1 MTEILS
7 LLGLGSLK
15 ALVLLATAAI
25 LARFLRQRPARLRA
39 LLWTAALAG
48 ALLIPIA
55 TPLLPTMELPIP
67 TVFNNVGPQ
76 LQTADR
82 PLVWATGGPANGPAM
97 TQPNT
102 ASGKIGPMPRR
113 EPIRWT
119 STVLALWV
127 LGTAVLLIHL
137 ALGLLRVHRTQGAS
151 IRLADR
157 RWTTQL
163 DLTARRIGLQR
174 PVRLLVSSDIE
185 VPATVGILR
194 PTVLIP
200 MYGRDWNED
209 RRHTVLLHE
218 LVHIQRLDW
227 AVRILARLARSV
239 YWFIPLTWWAV
250 RRLDFEQELACDE
263 EIVALGTSPTA
274 YADHLLSIARSAVL
288 NPAPAMPG
296 MAMARTPD
304 LEKRIMT
311 LLNATNHRR
320 VGIAVLIP
328 AVILVAA
335 MVSAL
340 AAVSPSGTM
349 VPPSSPQ
356 ATTAPANPEIEK
368 IVAEMK
374 AAEREIEKKA
384 EKMQAKEMALQ
395 RHIDAIE
402 PIEIDEEAI
411 ARIEE
416 AMKPHLA
423 RLEAIE
429 IEMQPL
435 EVEMEQLEDEM
446 QDLVLHIEDGTLDEI
461 HRQIDEQLKANFK
474 NIELSH
480 AALEPHLKDLELVHL
495 EMEELH
501 KHLEKIHLEMEPQH
515 EAIEEMHR
523 ALEPL
528 HDEMDQLHDE
538 MEPFHRQMEQ
548 LGERLDNAISDE
560 VAGRLQ
566 THLGPV
572 TSPGA
577 PFGEAAR
584 RIISSARVRIR
595 NEVIDIDSPF
605 NENQEIL
612 QDLFTKHR
620 IGTEEAFNEAVTA
633 AAEELEDLRISMK

>member
-1 MTEILS
+1 MTEILP

-15 ALVLLATAAI
+15 VVVLLAAAAGLTWI
-25 LARFLRQRPARLRA
+25 LKRRPARLRA
-39 LLWTAALAG
+39 VLWATALGG

-55 TPLLPTMELPIP
+55 TPLLPKMELPLPTFFNTEQPKPAIP
-67 TVFNNVGPQ
+67 DQ
-76 LQTADR
+76 RLR
-82 PLVWATGGPANGPAM
+82 PGVTLVE
-97 TQPNT
+97 
-102 ASGKIGPMPRR
+102 ASGVTKQLPSLPKIGTIPQQAPTN
-113 EPIRWT
+113 WGT
-119 STVLALWV
+119 GLLALWA

-137 ALGLLRVHRTQGAS
+137 AHGLIRVSRTQGAAV
-151 IRLADR
+151 RLTDR
-157 RWTTQL
+157 RWNTVL
-163 DLTARRIGLQR
+163 HLTASRIGLQR
-174 PVRLLVSSDIE
+174 PVRLLISSDIE
-185 VPATVGILR
+185 VPATVGIFR

-200 MYGRDWNED
+200 MYGRDWHED
-209 RRHTVLLHE
+209 RRLTVLLHE

-250 RRLDFEQELACDE
+250 RRLDLEQELACDE
-263 EIVALGTSPTA
+263 EVVALGTSPTA

-288 NPAPAMPG
+288 NPSPAIPG

-311 LLNATNHRR
+311 LLKNTSHRR

-340 AAVSPSGTM
+340 AAVTPSGTTA
-349 VPPSSPQ
+349 PPASPSE
-356 ATTAPANPEIEK
+356 TTVPANPEIEK

-374 AAEREIEKKA
+374 AAEREIEQQA

-395 RHIDAIE
+395 RHIEAIE

-411 ARIEE
+411 AQIEE
-416 AMKPHLA
+416 AMKPHLE
-423 RLEAIE
+423 RLEEIE
-429 IEMQPL
+429 IDM
-435 EVEMEQLEDEM
+435 
-446 QDLVLHIEDGTLDEI
+446 
-461 HRQIDEQLKANFK
+461 
-474 NIELSH
+474 
-480 AALEPHLKDLELVHL
+480 EPHLKHLELVHL

-515 EAIEEMHR
+515 EAMEEMHR

-528 HDEMDQLHDE
+528 HEEMELMHQE
-538 MEPFHRQMEQ
+538 MEPFHHRMEQ
-548 LGERLDNAISDE
+548 LGKRLDNAITDE
-560 VAGRLQ
+560 VAERLQ
-566 THLGPV
+566 SHLGAV

-577 PFGEAAR
+577 PFGEAAQ

-595 NEVIDIDSPF
+595 NEVIAVMSPF

-612 QDLFTKHR
+612 QDLFSSHR
-620 IGTEEAFNEAVTA
+620 IGTSEAFNEAITA
-633 AAEELEDLRISMK
+633 AAEELKNLRISVK